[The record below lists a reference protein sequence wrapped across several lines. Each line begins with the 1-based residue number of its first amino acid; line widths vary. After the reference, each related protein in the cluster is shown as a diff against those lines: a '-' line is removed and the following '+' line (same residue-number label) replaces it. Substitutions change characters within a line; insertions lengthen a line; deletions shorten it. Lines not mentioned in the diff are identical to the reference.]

1 MKGLVLLLYLTA
13 RYKVVVYR
21 PFLCNYIIVLE
32 KQLIQPKY
40 QKHSNL
46 DLINFKEIDKI

>member
-40 QKHSNL
+40 QKHL
-46 DLINFKEIDKI
+46 KPYLMFYEKIAKK

>member
-21 PFLCNYIIVLE
+21 PYLCNYIIVLE

-40 QKHSNL
+40 QKHSKL
-46 DLINFKEIDKI
+46 HLIVFNKIDKN

>member
-32 KQLIQPKY
+32 KQLIQPKS
-40 QKHSNL
+40 QKHSKL
-46 DLINFKEIDKI
+46 HLIVFNKIDKN

>member
-1 MKGLVLLLYLTA
+1 MKGLVLLLYFTA

-21 PFLCNYIIVLE
+21 PFFCNYIIVLE

-40 QKHSNL
+40 
-46 DLINFKEIDKI
+46 EIIRVKVGIVFDIKYKY